1 MYRTLAPRYR
11 APVTLLR
18 TTSRRSLVVDAAI
31 AAGFSV
37 LTLVEM
43 RLHWDDGDSFG
54 PPLLNVPLLLLVTL
68 PLALRRRAPWPA
80 LAVAFAAVVVPSLF
94 VAHTLFFFGSLV
106 PLALLVYS
114 AARAAERRGWAV
126 LIAPAALLAAYP
138 LHVPEFDAGDYA
150 FGAVLFGAA
159 WAAGR
164 LVRRLEQ
171 QRRLL
176 ADALAAQLREQAAR
190 EHALLLDER
199 ARIARELHDVV
210 SHTVSLMV
218 VQAGAARFAVGEDD
232 DEVRERL
239 LSVEQTGRSAVGDL
253 RRLLEVLRA
262 EDDDAAAGPLPGLA
276 QLGELADGF
285 RRAGLDVTVT
295 VDALPPA
302 LPTALDVSA
311 YRLLQEALTNVL
323 KHSAA
328 TAAEV
333 RVEATAEAVVL
344 EVTDRGPERPVGT
357 VGGAGHGLI
366 GMRERVA
373 LFGGR
378 LETGPV
384 GRGWRVRAELPLA
397 RAGAEAAR

>member
-1 MYRTLAPRYR
+1 VQLP
-11 APVTLLR
+11 R
-18 TTSRRSLVVDAAI
+18 TTPRSALAVDLAT
-31 AAGFSV
+31 AAGFSLLV
-37 LTLVEM
+37 LAEM
-43 RLHWDDGDSFG
+43 RLRWDDGYSAG
-54 PPLLNVPLLLLVTL
+54 PALLDLPLLLLVTL
-68 PLALRRRAPWPA
+68 PLALRRRAPRAA
-80 LAVAFAAVVVPSLF
+80 LATAFAAVVVPSLF

-126 LIAPAALLAAYP
+126 LLAPATLLAVYP
-138 LHVPEFDAGDYA
+138 LHMPEFDAGDYA

-164 LVRRLEQ
+164 LVRRLEE

-262 EDDDAAAGPLPGLA
+262 EDDDSAAGPLPGLA
-276 QLGELADGF
+276 QLGELADGV
-285 RRAGLDVTVT
+285 RRAGLDVTVE
-295 VDALPPA
+295 VHALPPA

-328 TAAEV
+328 RAATV
-333 RVEATAEAVVL
+333 RVEGTPEGIQL
-344 EVTDRGPERPVGT
+344 EVTDRGPERPAGT
-357 VGGAGHGLI
+357 VEGAGHGLI

-378 LETGPV
+378 LEAGPA
-384 GRGWRVRAELPLA
+384 GRGWRVRAELPLT
-397 RAGAEAAR
+397 RTGAEAAR

>member
-1 MYRTLAPRYR
+1 MQLP
-11 APVTLLR
+11 R
-18 TTSRRSLVVDAAI
+18 TTPRVALAVDLATAA
-31 AAGFSV
+31 AFSA
-37 LTLVEM
+37 LALGEM
-43 RLHWDDGDSFG
+43 GLHWDDGYSYG
-54 PPLLNVPLLLLVTL
+54 PPLLDVPLLLLVAL
-68 PLALRRRAPWPA
+68 PLALRRRAPWTA
-80 LAVAFAAVVVPSLF
+80 LGIAFAAVVVPSLF
-94 VAHTLFFFGSLV
+94 VAHTLFFFGGLV

-114 AARAAERRGWAV
+114 AARAAGRHGWAV
-126 LIAPAALLAAYP
+126 LLGPALLLAVYP
-138 LHVPEFDAGDYA
+138 LHVPPFDAGDYA

-159 WAAGR
+159 WGAGR
-164 LVRRLEQ
+164 LVRRLEA

-176 ADALAAQLREQAAR
+176 ADALSAQLREQAAR

-210 SHTVSLMV
+210 AHTVSLMV
-218 VQAGAARFAVGEDD
+218 VQAGAARFALGEDE

-239 LSVEQTGRSAVGDL
+239 LSVEETGRSAVGDL

-276 QLGELADGF
+276 RLGELADGL
-285 RRAGLDVTVT
+285 RRAGLDVTVA
-295 VDALPPA
+295 VDALPPS

-328 TAAEV
+328 GAATV
-333 RVEATAEAVVL
+333 RVEGSADAVVL
-344 EVTDRGPERPVGT
+344 EVSDPGPERPA
-357 VGGAGHGLI
+357 GAVASGGHGLI

-378 LETGPV
+378 LEAGPA

-397 RAGAEAAR
+397 RAGAEVAR

>member
-1 MYRTLAPRYR
+1 VALA
-11 APVTLLR
+11 
-18 TTSRRSLVVDAAI
+18 VDAAT
-31 AAGFSV
+31 AAAFSI
-37 LTLVEM
+37 TALVELG
-43 RLHWDDGDSFG
+43 LHVDDGYSYG
-54 PPLLNVPLLLLVTL
+54 SAALNLPLVLLLTGS
-68 PLALRRRAPWPA
+68 LAWRRRAPRTA
-80 LAVAFAAVVVPSLF
+80 LAVGFAAVVVPSLF
-94 VAHTLFFFGSLV
+94 AAHTVFFFGGLV

-114 AARAAERRGWAV
+114 AARWAPGATWPVVAAPV
-126 LIAPAALLAAYP
+126 LMMVVYP
-138 LHVPEFDAGDYA
+138 LRVPPFDLSDYA

-159 WAAGR
+159 WSAGR

-171 QRRLL
+171 QRRQLV
-176 ADALAAQLREQAAR
+176 DALAAQLREQAAR

-295 VDALPPA
+295 VEALPPV

-328 TAAEV
+328 TSAEV
-333 RVEATAEAVVL
+333 RVEATGETVVL
-344 EVTDRGPERPVGT
+344 EVTDRGPERPAGT

-378 LETGPV
+378 LETGAA
-384 GRGWRVRAELPLA
+384 GHGWRVRAELPLA
-397 RAGAEAAR
+397 RAGAEATR